1 MMKGA
6 SFEPLPILQGERT
19 LRRRRSRNKKGSKL
33 NMAAA
38 GTAVTMVNTFA
49 PMEDHM
55 DYKNKSERKV
65 SKIKKGRR

>member
-1 MMKGA
+1 MN
-6 SFEPLPILQGERT
+6 T
-19 LRRRRSRNKKGSKL
+19 
-33 NMAAA
+33 AAA